1 MNFQENLVE
10 ASSQLR
16 SRLFALAASAI
27 DAARRRGNLN
37 SRVAD
42 LKKSFVVLNGAR
54 RQLRKVAGRHAS
66 HFVKQN
72 ATLVSAVRKDVS
84 AVHDFPSRSD
94 FHRRA
99 HRQATVGDNGQYQRT
114 AEVEATLEGVNP

>member
-1 MNFQENLVE
+1 MNFQEKMAE

-16 SRLFALAASAI
+16 SRLSALATSAI
-27 DAARRRGNLN
+27 DAARSRGKLE

-84 AVHDFPSRSD
+84 AVARSTYASLSARPAKKA
-94 FHRRA
+94 RRA
-99 HRQATVGDNGQYQRT
+99 PVARKRSAK
-114 AEVEATLEGVNP
+114 AA